1 MLAFK
6 LQNYNQ
12 QLLLFGGDFAIGKL
26 RVFVSFVAHD
36 LNYLQEL
43 EILAFRSAFDRKDNR
58 SSSQV
63 VFGHWVLALAQAVQR
78 GLLLSD
84 SQAPRQQ
91 QALQPESF

>member
-1 MLAFK
+1 MVILQLASCEF
-6 LQNYNQ
+6 
-12 QLLLFGGDFAIGKL
+12 
-26 RVFVSFVAHD
+26 FVSFVAHD

-91 QALQPESF
+91 QALQPGSF